1 MSKLIFKKSDVM
13 NKKMS
18 EGKNEKLIFQGLQ
31 LKQQRVKCL
40 LISLHSNKG

>member
-1 MSKLIFKKSDVM
+1 MFKKSNVR
-13 NKKMS
+13 NRKMS